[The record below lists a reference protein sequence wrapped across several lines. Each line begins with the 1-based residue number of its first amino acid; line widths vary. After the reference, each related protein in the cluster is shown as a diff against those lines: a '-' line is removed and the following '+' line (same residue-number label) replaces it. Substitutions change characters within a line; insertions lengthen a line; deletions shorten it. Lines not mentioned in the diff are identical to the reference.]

1 MTAYTK
7 AAAALLLLLAGF
19 ASGWWLGAGRMEGK
33 WSASKAA
40 IAQAQDTAIIQRV
53 TENQALIDKY
63 AADNAAITKAK
74 NEEIAA
80 VRSSL
85 AVSLRRGA
93 GICARPASAPEASP
107 TGGSDAASAPSELF
121 RPDIDRD
128 LRATMMEMEEVAAT
142 ARACQSFV
150 RSTQ

>member
-33 WSASKAA
+33 WNAEKAA
-40 IAQAQDTAIIQRV
+40 IAQADDRAIIQRV
-53 TENQALIDKY
+53 TENQSMIDKY

-93 GICARPASAPEASP
+93 GICSGPSVTAKANP
-107 TGGSDAASAPSELF
+107 TGSSDAASAVSGVF
-121 RPDIDRD
+121 REDIQRD
-128 LRATMMEMEEVAAT
+128 LVAAIGKAEEVSAT
-142 ARACQSFV
+142 ARACQAFV
-150 RSTQ
+150 KSIQ